1 MSILKQITRLLD
13 KVCYLYKRLDNGEN
27 ATEYDFT
34 KLLDVVVELCSSN
47 SNKDVLCLL
56 LSYYS
61 ENDVIRNN
69 KFMYNEPRLENII
82 SDMLNNKNLEISY
95 EELNAV
101 LKTLHYEEHEAE
113 DSLYRRVK
121 DKVIILNR
129 SRLDKSKYTFYDFQD
144 MFNNILEEFM
154 DDYYEEDQVSEEF
167 TEIYDKLMEVLGS
180 ENCNVTD
187 DQNSTLLTFLLS
199 KHYNNYCREI
209 RCNDTVYSIKNMI
222 NIIIKNENFN
232 WNIRNCYGFTQD
244 EYLDTHMEEFGEEES
259 DEIMKE
265 IRIKCTKMIT

>member
-1 MSILKQITRLLD
+1 MSILTQITRLLD
-13 KVCYLYKRLDNGEN
+13 KVCYLYKALDNGEK
-27 ATEYDFT
+27 ATKSDFS
-34 KLLDVVVELCSSN
+34 KLLDVVIELCSSN

-69 KFMYNEPRLENII
+69 KFMHSEPKLKDII
-82 SDMLNNKNLEISY
+82 SDMLNSNNLEISY
-95 EELNAV
+95 EGLNAA
-101 LKTLHYEEHEAE
+101 LQKLHYQEREE
-113 DSLYRRVK
+113 DSLYQQVK
-121 DKVIILNR
+121 DKVITLNR

-154 DDYYEEDQVSEEF
+154 DDYYGEDQVSEEF
-167 TEIYDKLMEVLGS
+167 IEIYDKLMEVLGS

-187 DQNSTLLTFLLS
+187 DQNNTLLTFLLS

-209 RCNDTVYSIKNMI
+209 KCDDRVYSIKNMI
-222 NIIIKNENFN
+222 NIIIKNEKFN
-232 WNIRNCYGFTQD
+232 WNIKNCYGFTIED
-244 EYLDTHMEEFGEEES
+244 

-265 IRIKCTKMIT
+265 IRIKCRKNV

>member
-69 KFMYNEPRLENII
+69 KFMYNEPKLKDII
-82 SDMLNNKNLEISY
+82 SDMLNSKKLEISY
-95 EELNAV
+95 EELNAA
-101 LKTLHYEEHEAE
+101 LRILHYKKYEEREAE

-167 TEIYDKLMEVLGS
+167 IEMYDKLMEVLGS

-187 DQNSTLLTFLLS
+187 DQNNTLLTFLLS

-209 RCNDTVYSIKNMI
+209 NYKDRVYSIKNMI
-222 NIIIKNENFN
+222 NIIIKNKNFN
-232 WNIRNCYGFTQD
+232 WNIKNCYGFTQD
-244 EYLDTHMEEFGEEES
+244 EYLDTHMEEDGDI

-265 IRIKCTKMIT
+265 IRMKCRK